1 MRVNRTVP
9 AALVALSLWPGIVS
23 AHGVEANA
31 GSQTPA
37 VPFIMAIGF
46 SALLGVAFGLGS
58 VSHYRTPSAVA
69 DPHGATTGPEVLVLV
84 IVLGVATFTTAL
96 TQGWIPAIGGGTLG
110 AALALA
116 GRTRGVSPHAGCADA
131 ALGAVLTHRVVE
143 GILIAGI
150 YATNASIGLFALTLL
165 TVHAI
170 AETVAVGGLYAPV
183 SRSWGVASVVAIQVG
198 FVAGA
203 VVGATLVGSLSP
215 PIVTV
220 LLASVG
226 GVLFVAGATE
236 LRVAAIRNRKRLE
249 A

>member
-1 MRVNRTVP
+1 MRVNRTVA
-9 AALVALSLWPGIVS
+9 AALVALSLWPSIVS
-23 AHGVEANA
+23 AHGVETHA
-31 GSQTPA
+31 GSQIPG
-37 VPFIMAIGF
+37 VPFVVAIGA

-58 VSHYRTPSAVA
+58 VSHYRTSSAVA
-69 DPHGATTGPEVLVLV
+69 DHHGATGPEVVVLV
-84 IVLGVATFTTAL
+84 IVLGVAAFTTAL
-96 TQGWIPAIGGGTLG
+96 TQGWIPAVGGGAFG

-143 GILIAGI
+143 GILVASI
-150 YATNASIGLFALTLL
+150 YATNASIGLFALALL

-183 SRSWGVASVVAIQVG
+183 SRSWGIASVVAVQVG

-203 VVGATLVGSLSP
+203 VVGATLVGGLSP
-215 PIVTV
+215 PIVTI

-236 LRVAAIRNRKRLE
+236 FHVAAIRRRKRLE